1 LSQFFIPLVCFTHY
15 STHLSKE
22 YHLPHAYVGEWVGI
36 GESKVGRL

>member
-1 LSQFFIPLVCFTHY
+1 MSQFFIPLVCFTHY
-15 STHLSKE
+15 PTHLSKE